1 MHKSICPKQFHVGGG
16 RGTRSQLQAKFGHQ
30 TTSPEWQNPLH
41 YIQWFKP
48 QPMNLAGVKLLTIDR
63 LVLICHCFR
72 VSQEP
77 ACKLYNQLLSL
88 LWQALLAEFYSEYSI
103 REGTAVIAFCPV
115 NQRRS
120 PRSRVEG
127 TDRRAFLCSYTLL
140 PQSYLKQSRKLGCIR
155 CPQIAQT

>member
-1 MHKSICPKQFHVGGG
+1 
-16 RGTRSQLQAKFGHQ
+16 
-30 TTSPEWQNPLH
+30 
-41 YIQWFKP
+41 
-48 QPMNLAGVKLLTIDR
+48 MNLAGVKLLTIDR

-88 LWQALLAEFYSEYSI
+88 LWQALLAEFNSEYSI
-103 REGTAVIAFCPV
+103 REGTSVIAFCPV

-127 TDRRAFLCSYTLL
+127 TDRRAFPRSYTVL
-140 PQSYLKQSRKLGCIR
+140 PQSYLK
-155 CPQIAQT
+155 